1 MNSKFYAQ
9 AEVLV
14 EVARLGSMTAA
25 AETLRLSKSN
35 VSHKIAE
42 MESDLDVVLLKRNT
56 RTLELTPAGH
66 RVYDLC
72 VQAVDALQIARVEVG
87 HVHQSAAPE
96 GVVSVSGSNLYLSE
110 FIMPSLPSLRDRL
123 PLVRIDLVSGEGDT
137 SLSRD
142 NKNKTIFSGL
152 IDITASSNVFQTSWA
167 ELIKAA
173 KATLPCWN
181 IDTQVIWDRFLA
193 FNRSRGNGRVPAGFL
208 LGFMR
213 RWRNSQ
219 GTPPRPEVKPTQKRV
234 ANPKEREL
242 LRQIQ
247 AAPTANRQF
256 HASDLCRLIGHAAYE
271 ARVLDV
277 IRKFGCQRFSATLA
291 VHGRA
296 VLAGEISR

>member
-1 MNSKFYAQ
+1 MGVSRQY
-9 AEVLV
+9 
-14 EVARLGSMTAA
+14 
-25 AETLRLSKSN
+25 LS
-35 VSHKIAE
+35 
-42 MESDLDVVLLKRNT
+42 VLLSE
-56 RTLELTPAGH
+56 LETSE
-66 RVYDLC
+66 
-72 VQAVDALQIARVEVG
+72 LQLERAKPNGKFAPWIFRF
-87 HVHQSAAPE
+87 SAFDE
-96 GVVSVSGSNLYLSE
+96 ESE
-110 FIMPSLPSLRDRL
+110 TH
-123 PLVRIDLVSGEGDT
+123 DLVSGEGDT

-142 NKNKTIFSGL
+142 NNNKTIFSGL
-152 IDITASSNVFQTSWA
+152 IEITESSNVFQTSWA

-193 FNRSRGNGRVPAGFL
+193 FNRSRGNGKVPAGFL

-213 RWRNSQ
+213 RWRNSP
-219 GTPPRPEVKPTQKRV
+219 GTPPRPEVKPSQNRV
-234 ANPKEREL
+234 ADPKEREL
-242 LRQIQ
+242 LRQME